1 MVLRQGW
8 QPRVTFVEL
17 IRMMV
22 ARDIDLA
29 RRELAVNQAGFA
41 DPARGAALA
50 GGD

>member
-1 MVLRQGW
+1 
-8 QPRVTFVEL
+8 
-17 IRMMV
+17 MV

-41 DPARGAALA
+41 DAARGAALS